1 MLRFMGLQRVG
12 HDWMT
17 ELNWQSSIH
26 YAISLIILIKECDM
40 HFHLQCCLNQ
50 GKIVWLLLDSASLLK
65 LIINSI
71 LFNIYLVLLLI
82 YISATQRIP
91 WFCVRALYFLGKANL
106 IEVYD
111 TTLLLFLLMKFQFY
125 FFKESEMLLK
135 RMY

>member
-1 MLRFMGLQRVG
+1 
-12 HDWMT
+12 
-17 ELNWQSSIH
+17 
-26 YAISLIILIKECDM
+26 M

-91 WFCVRALYFLGKANL
+91 WFCVRAVYFLGKANL